1 MRSSARLALARRR
14 HLRQPTHPAAL
25 VFAAVAVVHLAA
37 QLAGAGTVATV
48 TQWLLMPLLAVAFRS
63 ATNGGRL
70 VLLALGFSW
79 LGDTVPALFS
89 SDTRFLAMVGL
100 FLCAQ
105 VTYIAAFLPAW
116 RGSVLR
122 RPALLGYLAAFGA
135 LLVACAPG
143 AGGLL
148 VPVICYGVC
157 LTLMAVLATG
167 VHPLTAVGGAVFFV
181 SDGLI
186 ALDAFATWY
195 APPAPGFWVMLTYLA
210 GQALI
215 VAGVLR
221 AADPSQLETSAR
233 SGQFDADLP
242 ADPQC
247 HRAGR
252 LHGEAGCGDQL

>member
-1 MRSSARLALARRR
+1 MRQRVPGPLWTR
-14 HLRQPTHPAAL
+14 AATP
-25 VFAAVAVVHLAA
+25 VFAAVAVAHLAA
-37 QLAGAGTVATV
+37 QLAGAGTVAEV
-48 TQWLLMPLLAVAFRS
+48 TQWLLMPLLAAAFRA
-63 ATNGGRL
+63 ATEGGRL

-79 LGDTVPALFS
+79 LGDTVPSLFS
-89 SDTRFLAMVGL
+89 GDPQFLVMVGF

-105 VTYIAAFLPAW
+105 VTYIAAFLPA
-116 RGSVLR
+116 RRRSVLR
-122 RPALLGYLAAFGA
+122 RPALLGYVAAFA
-135 LLVACAPG
+135 VLLVSCAPG

-167 VHPLTAVGGAVFFV
+167 VHPLTAIGGAVFFV

-195 APPAPGFWVMLTYLA
+195 SPPVADFWVMLTYIA

-215 VAGVLR
+215 AAGVVR
-221 AADPSQLETSAR
+221 ASAAGTSGRA
-233 SGQFDADLP
+233 GHLDAELP
-242 ADPQC
+242 ADAQR

-252 LHGEAGCGDQL
+252 LDGEAGRGDQL

>member
-1 MRSSARLALARRR
+1 MRQRTAVSLGPLWS
-14 HLRQPTHPAAL
+14 QPAAL
-25 VFAAVAVVHLAA
+25 PFAVVAVVHLGA
-37 QLAGAGTVATV
+37 QLAGAGTVAAV

-63 ATNGGRL
+63 ATDGGRL

-89 SDTRFLAMVGL
+89 GDPRFLAMVGL

-105 VTYIAAFLPAW
+105 ITYIAAFLPAW
-116 RGSVLR
+116 RRSVLR
-122 RPALLGYLAAFGA
+122 RPALLAYVAAFAA
-135 LLVACAPG
+135 LLVSCAPG

-148 VPVICYGVC
+148 VPVIGYGVC

-195 APPAPGFWVMLTYLA
+195 TPPTPGFWVMLTYVT

-215 VAGVLR
+215 AAGVVR
-221 AADPSQLETSAR
+221 A
-233 SGQFDADLP
+233 
-242 ADPQC
+242 
-247 HRAGR
+247 HRATTDVSG
-252 LHGEAGCGDQL
+252 